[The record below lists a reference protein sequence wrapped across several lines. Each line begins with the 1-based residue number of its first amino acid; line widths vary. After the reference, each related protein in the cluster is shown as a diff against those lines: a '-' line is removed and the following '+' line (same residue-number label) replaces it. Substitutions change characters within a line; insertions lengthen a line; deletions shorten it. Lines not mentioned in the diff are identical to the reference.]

1 MRVCW
6 NCEAQNP
13 EDAQFCQKCGHSL
26 QDRASSPLFVV
37 DSVTGLFNPVFVQAM
52 VDQESNRAMRY
63 KRPLSILV
71 VEVDHAEYIHRDLS
85 ATQLNELMKELAE
98 TLVASV
104 RDTDTVGVLDMEGA
118 PRFAIL
124 LPETDQNGALLAA
137 DKIRRAIASHD
148 FRAGAQWQ
156 RLTLS
161 CGTATVNHERMGKQD
176 LVWIAGQALQS
187 GRAAGQTN
195 RTHASA
201 QL

>member
-6 NCEAQNP
+6 YCEAQTT
-13 EDAQFCQKCGHSL
+13 EDAAFCARCGHSL

-37 DSVTGLFNPVFVQAM
+37 DAVTGLFNGVFVQAM

-63 KRPLSILV
+63 KRPLSVLV
-71 VEVDHAEYIHRDLS
+71 VEVDHADDIHRDLG
-85 ATQLNELMKELAE
+85 AQQLNQLLKELAE
-98 TLVASV
+98 VLVSSV
-104 RDTDTVGVLDMEGA
+104 RDTDTVGVLDVEGA
-118 PRFAIL
+118 PRFAVL
-124 LPETDQNGALLAA
+124 LPETEQEGALLAA

-148 FRAGAQWQ
+148 FMAGGQWQ

-161 CGTATVNHERMGKQD
+161 CGASTVNHERMAKQD
-176 LVWIAGQALQS
+176 LIQQASEALES
-187 GRAAGQTN
+187 GRASGQTN